1 MKIVIKIIKLLVLII
16 GIIVGARIF
25 MAYDPSPWT
34 VPDYS
39 GQAQHD

>member
-1 MKIVIKIIKLLVLII
+1 MKTLKTILKVIVLII
-16 GIIVGARIF
+16 GIVVGARLF
-25 MAYDPSPWT
+25 MAYDPSPWI